1 MIKLSELTVVMIG
14 EDVDERG
21 VYDVTVEEDALIHQS
36 GGWPMEVQMSYGSDA
51 MALDYE
57 VGHFVVNT
65 GDGHFVTGVYPYFTA
80 DGWIDC
86 KNYEKF
92 YFGGL
97 MLKVDGDWYL
107 ASWVDPDG
115 NRYEMV
121 TFEKMLNLK
130 GAFISALKMAM
141 DDYVK
146 KTA

>member
-1 MIKLSELTVVMIG
+1 MAELTVVMIG
-14 EDVDERG
+14 EDVNERG
-21 VYDVTVEEDALIHQS
+21 AYDVDIEEDELIHQS
-36 GGWPMEVQMSYGSDA
+36 GGWPMEMRMSYGADA
-51 MALDYE
+51 MALEYE

-65 GDGHFVTGVYPYFTA
+65 GGGHFVKGVYPYFTA

-86 KNYEKF
+86 EDYEKF

-115 NRYEMV
+115 NRYETV
-121 TFEKMLNLK
+121 NFVKMSSLK
-130 GAFISALKMAM
+130 GAFIAALKMAM
-141 DDYVK
+141 EDYVK